1 MRELNS
7 TEVAVVSGA
16 GKIQDTTTN
25 MFGTLFSN
33 IYKLLPLSELGY
45 TADQVRTAGEDM
57 GSRIGKTI
65 ETNLNLLRDKIIAA
79 LDSLTS

>member
-7 TEVAVVSGA
+7 NEVAVVSGA
-16 GKIQDTTTN
+16 GKIQDTTTTI
-25 MFGTLFSN
+25 FGTLFSN

-45 TADQVRTAGEDM
+45 TADQVTTAGEDM

-65 ETNLNLLRDKIIAA
+65 ETNVNLLVSKITAA
-79 LDSLTS
+79 LGSLTS